1 MSVVDSAGPTLR
13 EDANHTLSLLMTRLQ
28 DARTKDGRDA
38 AWSVTQSPETLA
50 MLSAAWTEHEEEIR
64 QHLDAIELM
73 PGSAIRARNLRKALV
88 RMSREQRSA
97 QAADRILQSLGSVAS
112 VLTVLPPKRVLSH
125 SILASC
131 NVPRGWILQDEGI
144 WKLRAD
150 DEEPIRVSRYPMFL
164 TGRTTDVLTGE
175 AKRQVLW
182 NSPSGWCQRT
192 IERQTLVEARRITGL
207 GKHDA
212 PVSSNNASLMVQFLM
227 DFEAENAQNL
237 PMVQSTEKL
246 GWLPEG
252 DFILPDRRVVPPGA
266 PSFPFALMPPSGME
280 HAAKACEAAGT
291 WEGWLQAAD
300 IAKEF
305 PIAMGVLYASAA
317 APLIKILQT
326 NNFIVDVNGETT
338 GGKTTSLRFAASVWG
353 RSNDGRPSMLHSWD
367 MTKVWCEQTASFL
380 NNLPL
385 ILDDTKRAK
394 SWKTVRDVVYDFAFG
409 SGRGR
414 GAKDGGTRS
423 TLEWSSVLISSGESA
438 ITSFSQDGGTRARV
452 LGLRGQPMGNN
463 PKVGSQNAEALAELC
478 SENYGHLGRK
488 LIDYLVANE
497 AHHDDIRQQFKMSKE
512 RFKKALD
519 TPVSRRHASNL
530 AVLEVAAEIIH
541 ALGVPRPSQSPFAFF
556 IDAAQEAGKD
566 ADRPLAALQEVV
578 TWAAAHQNHF
588 VGRGERLQ
596 GGGYRQPPV
605 GWAGV
610 WSQDNWE
617 YVGINGRVLRRI
629 LKDEGYHPGEVLDR
643 WRERGWLL
651 CGTQLTRPIRLP
663 GGAQMRCYCITSSA
677 VAAAMAEKE
686 EDLKL

>member
-1 MSVVDSAGPTLR
+1 MSVVDSAGPTLKDEATR
-13 EDANHTLSLLMTRLQ
+13 VLSQLRTQLQ
-28 DARTKDGRDA
+28 EARNKDDRDA
-38 AWSVTQSPETLA
+38 AWLLTQAPEALA
-50 MLSAAWTEHEEEIR
+50 VLSAAWSDHEGDIKP
-64 QHLDAIELM
+64 HLDAIELM

-97 QAADRILQSLGSVAS
+97 QAADRILESLGSVAS
-112 VLTVLPPKRVLSH
+112 VLNTLPPPKVVSP

-131 NVPRGWILQDEGI
+131 NIPRGWLVQDEGI

-150 DEEPIRVSRYPMFL
+150 DEEPIRVTRYPIFL

-212 PVSSNNASLMVQFLM
+212 PVSSNNASLVVQFLM
-227 DFEAENAQNL
+227 DFEAENAQVL

-246 GWLPEG
+246 GWMPDGDFVLPEK
-252 DFILPDRRVVPPGA
+252 RVVPPGA
-266 PSFPFALMPPSGME
+266 PSFPFALMPPVGLE
-280 HAAKACEAAGT
+280 HAAKACEVAGT

-300 IAKEF
+300 IAKDF
-305 PIAMGVLYASAA
+305 PIAMGVLYASVA
-317 APLIKILQT
+317 APLVKVLRT

-452 LGLRGQPMGNN
+452 LGLRGQPMGSN
-463 PKVGSQNAEALAELC
+463 PKVGSHIAEQLSEIC
-478 SENYGHLGRK
+478 SENHGHLGRRF
-488 LIDYLVANE
+488 IDYLVANE
-497 AHHDDIRQQFKMSKE
+497 AHHDDIRAQFKLSKE

-519 TPVSRRHASNL
+519 TPVSRRHAANL

-541 ALGVPRPSQSPFAFF
+541 ALGVPRPSHSPFAFF
-556 IDAAQEAGKD
+556 IEAAQEAGKD

-578 TWAAAHQNHF
+578 TWAAAHQTHF
-588 VGRGERLQ
+588 VGRGERSPN
-596 GGGYRQPPV
+596 GGYHQPPV

-610 WSQDNWE
+610 WAKDNWE

-643 WRERGWLL
+643 WNERGWLL
-651 CGTQLTRPIRLP
+651 TGTQMTRPIRLP
-663 GGAQMRCYCITSSA
+663 GGAQMRCYCITAPA
-677 VAAAMAEKE
+677 VAAAMAERE
-686 EDLKL
+686 QDLKV